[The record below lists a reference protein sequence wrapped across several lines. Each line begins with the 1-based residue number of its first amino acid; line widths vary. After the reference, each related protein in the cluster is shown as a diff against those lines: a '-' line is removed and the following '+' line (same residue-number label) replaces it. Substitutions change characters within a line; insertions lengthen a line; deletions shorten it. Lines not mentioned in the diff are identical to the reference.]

1 VNTSIRY
8 RASRLAANTTT
19 NCESPFSTSPSHLSA
34 TTTSATHGNILI
46 TLGKPSCLV
55 SRSTLLQNTFVVS
68 AGRTFFVSA
77 TVADTIHTIRK
88 IVVYWYRLLPTDTQN
103 QFLKIKK
110 GSRSKPDVLPPTTSG
125 ARREGGAAVAVR
137 TEKEPPLG

>member
-55 SRSTLLQNTFVVS
+55 SRSTLLQNTFVVL

-88 IVVYWYRLLPTDTQN
+88 IVVYWYRLSN
-103 QFLKIKK
+103 RHLKSIFKNKK
-110 GSRSKPDVLPPTTSG
+110 MDLDRSLTRCRPQRPGRAGREEPLSPC
-125 ARREGGAAVAVR
+125 ARRR
-137 TEKEPPLG
+137 SRH

>member
-110 GSRSKPDVLPPTTSG
+110 DLDRSLTCCRPRRPGRAGREEPLSPC
-125 ARREGGAAVAVR
+125 ARRR
-137 TEKEPPLG
+137 SRH